1 MSSTHSVCLPCR
13 VRTNRVPRCRIH
25 LSAESSHKQVLWGE
39 AEDKE
44 GVHCHHF
51 QPLTT
56 FIWKPVDE
64 QMFYTLLF
72 AYSCYYIGV
81 LFLHVS
87 KQMHINPQHTD
98 LRRLICSYILWSY
111 ALHFHTDT
119 HTQCLTQ
126 THTYCNACDIH
137 SSWFCNLCGVT
148 ITDHILAYR
157 FAIFDHGFNS
167 NLFK

>member
-1 MSSTHSVCLPCR
+1 MMSSTHSVCLPCR

-119 HTQCLTQ
+119 HTQCLTNLHR
-126 THTYCNACDIH
+126 HTLTVMHVIQLMVLQLVWCNWPHPCIQIRH
-137 SSWFCNLCGVT
+137 LWSWF
-148 ITDHILAYR
+148 
-157 FAIFDHGFNS
+157 
-167 NLFK
+167 